1 MHYIILHSFLMCDG
15 SANFPREMKAVW
27 SPDNVTFD
35 RDINHG
41 QPKDPPFQLNCTNDQ
56 IRL

>member
-1 MHYIILHSFLMCDG
+1 MHYIILHSLCGG

-35 RDINHG
+35 RDIDHG